1 MDKSLTS
8 KQIRKLFLDF
18 FIEKREHVYVHS
30 SSTIPLDDPTL
41 LFANAGMNQFK
52 PIFVGTVDPNSD
64 MAKWKRAV
72 NTQKCIRAG
81 GKHNDLD
88 DVGKDV
94 YHHTFFEMLG
104 NWSFGDYFKKEIIS
118 WSWELLTE
126 IYKLPVERLYVTYF
140 GGDEASGLQPD
151 LEAKQMWMTI
161 GVPEDHIL
169 PGNMKDNFWEMG
181 ETGPCGPCSEIHYDR
196 IGGRN
201 ASHLV
206 NMDDPDVL
214 EIWNLVFMQFNREA
228 DKSLKVL
235 PAKHIDC
242 GLGLERLVS
251 VIQDKRS
258 NYDTDM
264 FGPLF
269 AAIQAGTGCR
279 PYSGKVGEEDS
290 DGLDMAY
297 RVLADHA
304 RTLTIAL
311 SDGGRPDNVG
321 RGYVLRRILR
331 RAVRYASEKLSAKP
345 GFFATLVNTVVE
357 LLGDTFPE
365 IAKDPASVMDIIN
378 DEEKQFLKTL
388 TRGQKL
394 LDRTISKLGNVK
406 ALPGDIAWRLYDTYG
421 FPVDLTQLM
430 SEERGLSVDMDE
442 YEKCKAK
449 AQLASQG
456 KAGSKE
462 DTLALDVHAISELKD
477 KGFSATDDSP
487 KYQYKSETTEK
498 SSKYSF
504 ESCSSKILA
513 IRYNKSFVNQ
523 VSAGQECGFLLD
535 KTCFYAEQGGQIYDE
550 GFLVKEDNEV
560 KITNVQVRGGFVLH
574 IGVVEGSFAV
584 GDTVECSIDEDRRK
598 NVMNNHSGTHILNFA
613 LRQVLSGDADQRG
626 SLVAPE
632 RLRFDFT
639 NKSAM
644 TPAEIKKVEDIAN
657 DMINKNQEMYAKEA
671 PLAVAKTI
679 QGLRAVFDE
688 TYPDP
693 VRVVS
698 VGIPV
703 EKLEADPNSPEGTK
717 TSVEFCGGT
726 HLRRAGHMEH
736 MVIASEEAIAK
747 GIRRIVA
754 LTGPEA
760 AKALNKEKLLNSE
773 LDKVRKN
780 VSGKS
785 LSMKEKVK
793 LLTDLGDDVSS
804 AQISY
809 NAKDTLRNN
818 IKNIKKGIDDE
829 DRARKNAVM
838 GEVVETTKSLLQ
850 ANTSLPYLVYKLDAL
865 ANNKAV
871 DGALKQVKALAPN
884 TPTIFFSSDEDSGK
898 ILCMAQCPKN
908 SITSGLKANE
918 WCATVSSLINGKGG
932 GKPESAQ
939 ASGTNTKSLEKAM
952 EIAEKYA
959 IEKLKVTKVV
969 LNAFSVQAS
978 SNASKSVAP
987 TKKAEKTKSSASV
1000 MMTGP
1005 VNSPAC
1011 LSVLLTASYTGV
1023 EVDHKKSEKF
1033 SLKMGNNYFTE
1044 PASSCIFL
1052 ASNAKNTQLYGNN
1065 VKEQASVLQWL
1076 LYGVGDL
1083 RHSVGGW
1090 VLPTQDV
1097 YDGAN
1102 PNTVNR
1108 SKADVLDRLKV
1119 MDGYLVTR
1127 TFLSGERISLADL
1140 GIASCLIPA
1149 FTHVLDEAF
1158 RKSHRHL
1165 TRWFN
1170 TIIHQEAVVKV
1181 IGSVKLCSNEAVIK
1195 QVSKKEKQPKADKK
1209 KDDSKKKDE
1218 SKKKEEQK
1226 KKEEPKKKAD
1236 ESLEIPSEPKKPDP
1250 LDALPKGSF
1259 DLEEW
1264 KRFYSNNDED
1274 KSCEY
1279 FWSNFDPSC
1288 YSIWRGDYRYNNE
1301 LTQIFMSC
1309 NLMGGMFQR
1318 LEKLKKNAFASAM
1331 LFGENNNSSISS
1343 IWIFKGQQLAFDL
1356 NEDWQV
1362 DYNSYAWKKL
1372 DPSDAAT
1379 KNMVNQYWKW
1389 EGEDAEGRKFN
1400 QGKIFK

>member
-1 MDKSLTS
+1 MDQSLTA
-8 KQIRKLFLDF
+8 KQIRKTFLDF
-18 FIEKREHVYVHS
+18 FIQKKEHIYVHS

-118 WSWELLTE
+118 WSWELLTDV
-126 IYKLPVERLYVTYF
+126 YKLPADRMYVSYF

-151 LEAKQMWMTI
+151 LEAKQMWMDM

-181 ETGPCGPCSEIHYDR
+181 ETGPCGPCSEIHFDR

-201 ASHLV
+201 AAHLV

-251 VIQDKRS
+251 VIQNKRS

-269 AAIQAGTGCR
+269 DAIQAGTGIR
-279 PYSGKVGEEDS
+279 GYTGKVGDEDT
-290 DGLDMAY
+290 DGIDMAY

-331 RAVRYASEKLSAKP
+331 RAVRYASEKLNAKP

-365 IAKDPASVMDIIN
+365 VTKDPGAVMDIIN
-378 DEEKQFLKTL
+378 EEEKQFLKTL

-394 LDRTISKLGNVK
+394 LDRTITKLGEAK
-406 ALPGDIAWRLYDTYG
+406 TLPGDIAWRLYDTYG

-430 SEERGLSVDMDE
+430 SEERGLAVDMED
-442 YEKCKAK
+442 YEKCKVA
-449 AQLASQG
+449 AQKASQG
-456 KAGSKE
+456 KSGSQE
-462 DTLALDVHAISELKD
+462 DTLALDVHAINELKE
-477 KGFSATDDSP
+477 KGFASTDDSP
-487 KYQYKSETTEK
+487 KYIYSNESVDKNTKYK
-498 SSKYSF
+498 F
-504 ESCSSKILA
+504 ESCTSKVLA
-513 IRYNKSFVNQ
+513 IRYNKGFVQ
-523 VSAGQECGFLLD
+523 EVTSGQECGFLLD

-550 GFLVKEDNEV
+550 GFLVKGDNEV
-560 KITNVQVRGGFVLH
+560 KVTNVQVRGGFVLH
-574 IGVVEGSFAV
+574 IGTVEGTLAV

-598 NVMNNHSGTHILNFA
+598 NVMNNHSGTHVLNFA

-639 NKSAM
+639 NKAAM
-644 TPAEIKKVEDIAN
+644 TAAEVKKVEDIAN
-657 DMINKNQEMYAKEA
+657 EMIDKNQEMYAKEA
-671 PLAVAKTI
+671 PLAIAKTI

-698 VGIPV
+698 VGVPV
-703 EKLEADPNSPEGTK
+703 EKLEADPNNPEGTK
-717 TSVEFCGGT
+717 TSIEFCGGT

-773 LDKVRKN
+773 LEKVRQK
-780 VSGKS
+780 VSNKD
-785 LSMKEKVK
+785 LTLKEKVK

-804 AQISY
+804 AHISY
-809 NAKDTLRNN
+809 HAKDTMRNN
-818 IKNIKKGIDDE
+818 IKNIKKVIDDE
-829 DRARKNAVM
+829 DRARKAAVM
-838 GEVVETTKSLLQ
+838 GEVVEAAKALLG
-850 ANTSLPYLVYKLDAL
+850 ANPSLPYLVYHLEAF

-871 DGALKQVKALAPN
+871 DGALKQVKALAPD
-884 TPTIFFSSDEDSGK
+884 TPTIFFSSDPDSGK
-898 ILCMAQCPKN
+898 ILCMAQCSKQ
-908 SITSGLKANE
+908 SVGAGLKANE
-918 WCATVSSLINGKGG
+918 WCGSVSALINGKGG

-939 ASGTNTKSLEKAM
+939 ASGTNTASLNQAM
-952 EIAEKYA
+952 EIAEKFA
-959 IEKLKVTKVV
+959 MEKLKVGKVTVAPFTVTAPAPAAPVAAKASKAGKGEKKKGGSSSGGSVVSGPKKTCLPV
-969 LNAFSVQAS
+969 LVTAAYTGQEIQHKQGDTFSMTSGPVSLTEPVSSCLYLAS
-978 SNASKSVAP
+978 SGGQ
-987 TKKAEKTKSSASV
+987 T
-1000 MMTGP
+1000 
-1005 VNSPAC
+1005 
-1011 LSVLLTASYTGV
+1011 LLTGKTPS
-1023 EVDHKKSEKF
+1023 D
-1033 SLKMGNNYFTE
+1033 
-1044 PASSCIFL
+1044 
-1052 ASNAKNTQLYGNN
+1052 
-1065 VKEQASVLQWL
+1065 QASVLQWL
-1076 LYGVGDL
+1076 LYSAGDL

-1090 VLPTQDV
+1090 VLPTMEQCE
-1097 YDGAN
+1097 GAN
-1102 PNTVNR
+1102 QGTVNR
-1108 SKADVLDRLKV
+1108 SKADLVARLDVLDKC
-1119 MDGYLVTR
+1119 LVTK
-1127 TFLSGERISLADL
+1127 TFLVGERISLADIGMAMTL
-1140 GIASCLIPA
+1140 LPA
-1149 FTHVLDEAF
+1149 FTEVLDQAF
-1158 RKSHRHL
+1158 RSSHRHL

-1170 TIIHQEAVVKV
+1170 TIIHQELVVKV
-1181 IGSVKLCSNEAVIK
+1181 IGTVKLCVKEAEMK
-1195 QVSKKEKQPKADKK
+1195 QGAKKDKKEKA
-1209 KDDSKKKDE
+1209 SKPE
-1218 SKKKEEQK
+1218 K
-1226 KKEEPKKKAD
+1226 KKEEPKKKKD
-1236 ESLEIPSEPKKPDP
+1236 ETKKPTEEPMEMPAEPKKTDP
-1250 LDALPKGSF
+1250 LDPLPKGTF
-1259 DLEEW
+1259 DLEDW

-1279 FWSNFDPSC
+1279 FWSKFDPSC
-1288 YSIWRGDYRYNNE
+1288 YSIWRGDYRYNKE
-1301 LTQIFMSC
+1301 LSQIFMSC

-1331 LFGENNNSSISS
+1331 LFGENNNSTISA
-1343 IWIFKGQQLAFDL
+1343 IWVFKGQQLAFDL

-1362 DYNSYAWKKL
+1362 DYSSYEWKKL
-1372 DPSDAAT
+1372 DPASSDT
-1379 KNMVNQYWKW
+1379 KAMVNQYWKW
-1389 EGEDAEGRKFN
+1389 EGEDSEGRKFN